1 MADHYK
7 LVGKEAVPC
16 ELMEWATSFNGDR
29 HVAIT
34 KIDAVTISTVFLG
47 LNHAYGN
54 GDPLLFETM
63 VFGGPLDQEMNR
75 YTTWEQAE
83 LGHAKMVKAVEETR
97 QKSLEGVA
105 LQPATP
111 AVCNAPENNM
121 QS

>member
-16 ELMEWATSFNGDR
+16 ELMEWATTFSETDR
-29 HVAIT
+29 HVALT
-34 KIDAVTISTVFLG
+34 MVGDVKISTVFLG

-75 YTTWEQAE
+75 YTTWEEAE
-83 LGHAKMVKAVEETR
+83 LGHTVMVKAVEEAR
-97 QKSLEGVA
+97 QK
-105 LQPATP
+105 TR
-111 AVCNAPENNM
+111 
-121 QS
+121 

>member
-16 ELMEWATSFNGDR
+16 ELMEWATTFSETDR
-29 HVAIT
+29 HVALT
-34 KIDAVTISTVFLG
+34 MVGDVKISTVFLG

-75 YTTWEQAE
+75 YTTWEEAE
-83 LGHAKMVKAVEETR
+83 LGHTVMVKAVEEAR
-97 QKSLEGVA
+97 QKSMEGVA
-105 LQPATP
+105 LQPATA
-111 AVCNAPENNM
+111 AVCHAENAAE
-121 QS
+121 